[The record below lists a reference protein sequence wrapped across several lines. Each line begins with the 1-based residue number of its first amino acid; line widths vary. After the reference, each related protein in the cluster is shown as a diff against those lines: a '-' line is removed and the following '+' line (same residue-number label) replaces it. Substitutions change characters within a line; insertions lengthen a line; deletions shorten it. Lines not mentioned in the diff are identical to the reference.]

1 MSRTQAVT
9 LLEALPLG
17 RQLELAVRT
26 KKPAGVARHFAAHA
40 GQFYDRER
48 FDRLAREARA
58 LYAAADPVAAA
69 CFQSGLDRRLRDRDR
84 EPVRW
89 DVAAPAAASEGR

>member
-1 MSRTQAVT
+1 MPRTQAVT
-9 LLEALPLG
+9 VLEALPLD

-48 FDRLAREARA
+48 FDRLARETRA
-58 LYAAADPVAAA
+58 LYATADPAAAA
-69 CFQSGLDRRLRDRDR
+69 CFQSRLDRRLRDRDR

-89 DVAAPAAASEGR
+89 DVAPAATGGR

>member
-1 MSRTQAVT
+1 MPRTQAVT
-9 LLEALPLG
+9 LLECLPLG

-48 FDRLAREARA
+48 FDRLARETRA
-58 LYAAADPVAAA
+58 LYATTDPAAAA
-69 CFQSGLDRRLRDRDR
+69 CFQSRLDRRLRDRDR

-89 DVAAPAAASEGR
+89 DVAPAAAADGR